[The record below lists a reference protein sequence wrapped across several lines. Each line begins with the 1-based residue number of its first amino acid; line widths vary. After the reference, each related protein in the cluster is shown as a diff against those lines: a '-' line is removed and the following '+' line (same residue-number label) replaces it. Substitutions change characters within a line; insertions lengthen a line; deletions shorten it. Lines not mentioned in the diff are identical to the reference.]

1 MNEYTYFILGIILG
15 LGISLYFFV
24 RREEK
29 IEKQI
34 VTDQKVYSTT
44 KLDATMEAV
53 VEKINKEKD
62 RFEREL
68 TEAEKDEIIMKCYK
82 DKYLL

>member
-1 MNEYTYFILGIILG
+1 MNEYTYFILGILLG
-15 LGISLYFFV
+15 LGISLYFFA

-82 DKYLL
+82 DKYLS

>member
-1 MNEYTYFILGIILG
+1 MNEYTYFIIGILLG
-15 LGISLYFFV
+15 LGISLYFFA

-82 DKYLL
+82 DKYLS

>member
-34 VTDQKVYSTT
+34 ITDQKVYSTT
-44 KLDATMEAV
+44 KLDETMESV